1 MKHNQILGNQ
11 GEELAANFL
20 KKNKYK
26 IINRNYRTPY
36 GEIDIIA
43 RKNKL
48 IVFVEV
54 KTLPSGCLETL
65 EHILGKIK
73 QKRIAETTKRFLN
86 LYRQYNDSYIRFDV
100 IVIDM
105 PGFDSVYHLENAFS
119 EPL

>member
-54 KTLPSGCLETL
+54 KTRSTTYFGSGLEAITR
-65 EHILGKIK
+65 KK
-73 QKRIAETTKRFLN
+73 
-86 LYRQYNDSYIRFDV
+86 YNTMCGI
-100 IVIDM
+100 I
-105 PGFDSVYHLENAFS
+105 G
-119 EPL
+119 